1 MDSDAVSYAP
11 SISSKSRMSRFC
23 RSVAPKTDE
32 TDELT
37 RICVPLR
44 EELTALREE
53 LFKIQ
58 EDEKTTLNEYLQTE
72 ILLQRTLNQMKS
84 KQKKDA
90 TIDSKFDELIKQ
102 FKHNQSL
109 REQIVS
115 TDHHIFY
122 KISDAQKK
130 ASDARFIF
138 DTDRILAKSI
148 RDELD
153 ALKTKSSQL
162 DGILDSIR
170 AEYIGLTITEKDLE
184 DDKNRLQKQLDEQQR
199 IFDELTEPY
208 VLLRQ
213 RFETLSTERKGRER
227 ALQKKLTRAEEIRD
241 QKKEYIAQVKKD
253 QDVVRE
259 KITKLEHTVSDL
271 TDKRDRM
278 NTEIAHLLETSHRHK
293 EQIAALQDMLK

>member
-1 MDSDAVSYAP
+1 
-11 SISSKSRMSRFC
+11 MSRFC

-241 QKKEYIAQVKKD
+241 QKKEYIARVKKD

-278 NTEIAHLLETSHRHK
+278 NAEIAHLLETSHRHK